1 MELNRRVP
9 GRAYQAVRDPKR
21 LLIEKRAEALS
32 VAGYPLL
39 DDDSAMYA
47 EQRLK
52 EAKAEALSSQV
63 GSVSDSTAGEL
74 SAREVCQVLREV
86 TFERRTMIKVG

>member
-1 MELNRRVP
+1 VEVNRRVP

-47 EQRLK
+47 EQRLQAAR
-52 EAKAEALSSQV
+52 EAAGSSEGGSAEENTSSQ
-63 GSVSDSTAGEL
+63 GE
-74 SAREVCQVLREV
+74 R
-86 TFERRTMIKVG
+86 